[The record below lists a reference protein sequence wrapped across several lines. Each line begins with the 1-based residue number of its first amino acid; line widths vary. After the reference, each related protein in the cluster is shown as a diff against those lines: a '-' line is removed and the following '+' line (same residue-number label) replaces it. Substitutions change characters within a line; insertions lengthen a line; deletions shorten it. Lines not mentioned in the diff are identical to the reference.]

1 MFIFAEYGFS
11 NLAQAKRCCDLV
23 QGKYP
28 NISFQVQD
36 NGRGGFDIS
45 FDDDEDGCYIPRN
58 TPSTF
63 LSREEERDAHIAL
76 VSFIEGFW
84 QGIEGSG

>member
-11 NLAQAKRCCDLV
+11 NLARAKRCCDLV

-28 NISFQVQD
+28 NVSFQVQD
-36 NGRGGFDIS
+36 NGRGGFDIC
-45 FDDDEDGCYIPRN
+45 FDDEDYSYITRN

-63 LSREEERDAHIAL
+63 LSREEERDTHIAL
-76 VSFIEGFW
+76 ISFIEGFW
-84 QGIEGSG
+84 QGIEGAG